1 MVLLEKAKYK
11 FFNVDFIC
19 LALVEWETSML
30 LLKSGFLLP
39 SHYFRSRI
47 LDINFAYLKLCDN
60 SFHIVQRN
68 LCFL

>member
-30 LLKSGFLLP
+30 LLKSGFLLHSQNFP
-39 SHYFRSRI
+39 Q
-47 LDINFAYLKLCDN
+47 INKLLLKII
-60 SFHIVQRN
+60 FVVVY
-68 LCFL
+68 